1 MLCRNLH
8 LANVGAFLFFQ
19 RHIEET
25 LLLVQS
31 SHLRH
36 LPIGQFKVENFDILL
51 DVIGIRGSGNGRKS
65 FLHVPAENN
74 LCR

>member
-8 LANVGAFLFFQ
+8 LAGVGAFFFLQ
-19 RHIEET
+19 RHVEET

-31 SHLRH
+31 THLRH
-36 LPIGQFKVENFDILL
+36 LLVGQLEVENLDILL
-51 DVIGIRGSGNGRKS
+51 DVIGIGCSGNGRETL
-65 FLHVPAENN
+65 LHVPAENN